1 MVDVTTIN
9 RERDYAA
16 LYREVGPQLWR
27 AILVYA
33 GGRRD
38 VADDAVGEAFVR
50 AMESDGSIRRPF
62 PWLYRTA
69 FRIAAAELRRTT
81 DTFPAGDVPSDDVAT
96 ADLMQA
102 LRRLSP
108 GQRAAVYLHYQADLP
123 VREVARMM
131 GTSSAAV
138 KVHLHRGRNRL
149 RQILG
154 TEEVDDV

>member
-1 MVDVTTIN
+1 M
-9 RERDYAA
+9 EGEQDYAT
-16 LYREVGPQLWR
+16 LFREVGPQLWR

-33 GGRRD
+33 GGRRE
-38 VADDAVGEAFVR
+38 VADDAVGEAFAR
-50 AMESDGSIRRPF
+50 AIESDGVIRRPF

-69 FRIAAAELRRTT
+69 FRIAAAELRREGT
-81 DTFPAGDVPSDDVAT
+81 TFPLAEMYLDDPAT
-96 ADLMQA
+96 GDLMRA

-108 GQRAAVYLHYQADLP
+108 AQRAAVFLHYEADLP
-123 VREVARMM
+123 VREVARLM

-154 TEEVDDV
+154 TEEVDDA

>member
-1 MVDVTTIN
+1 M
-9 RERDYAA
+9 EGEQDYAT
-16 LYREVGPQLWR
+16 LFREVGPQLWR

-33 GGRRD
+33 GGRRE
-38 VADDAVGEAFVR
+38 VADDAVGEAFAR
-50 AMESDGSIRRPF
+50 AIESDGVIRRPF

-69 FRIAAAELRRTT
+69 FRIAAAELRREGT
-81 DTFPAGDVPSDDVAT
+81 TFPLAEMYLDDPAT
-96 ADLMQA
+96 GDLMRA

-108 GQRAAVYLHYQADLP
+108 AQRAAVFLHYEADLP
-123 VREVARMM
+123 VREVARLM

-154 TEEVDDV
+154 AEEVDDA